1 MTVSELD
8 KDVAGWVEEV
18 TGGVIES
25 ASPMGGGGRPGWG
38 IDVSAG
44 GVSHRLYLQ
53 KGRGENVGSFLPIG
67 RETEVVRALEP
78 LGIPVPH
85 LWGVDTKD
93 GWALVDRADGI
104 TWFQPPRDPAEAE
117 SVAKDFMVHLATWH
131 RAGAA
136 ALDLPSFQPVK
147 TVREHQLDQLAGIR
161 RIFEEDEVR
170 APIDALAHLELELL
184 DSRLPAFDGEPV
196 LVQGDTGPGNFMYAD
211 GRITA
216 IIDWE
221 LAHFGDPMDD
231 LAWLSWRA
239 TQHTFPDFP
248 ARLREYERLSGI
260 TVDDDR
266 IRYYRVN
273 AIARLG
279 PRFGLAPMTG
289 SGGPISGI
297 QAGNARSADG
307 SAFIMSMLHRRMVLT
322 ALAELAGMPIPS
334 RQIDDEAVPSPQN
347 AMYDGLL
354 DNLSAVVPAIEDRG
368 ASTVVKG
375 VARHLKY
382 LKELDRNG
390 RRFEAEE
397 LDDITAILGATFD
410 ELAVARPTL
419 AEAARNGKVPLEDY
433 LRYHFRRMTR
443 DDWLMRTASGAM
455 FERAWPAL
463 R

>member
-1 MTVSELD
+1 VSDLHE
-8 KDVAGWVEEV
+8 DVKAWVEQV
-18 TGGVIES
+18 TGGVIDS
-25 ASPMGGGGRPGWG
+25 TVPMGGGGRPGWG
-38 IDVSAG
+38 IDVTVAG
-44 GVSHRLYLQ
+44 VGHRLYLQ
-53 KGRGENVGSFLPIG
+53 KGRGENVGSFLPTR
-67 RETEVVRALEP
+67 RETEVVKALEP

-85 LWGVDTKD
+85 LWGVDPD
-93 GWALVDRADGI
+93 GGWALVDRAEGT

-147 TVREHQLDQLAGIR
+147 TVHAHQVDQLAGIR
-161 RIFEEDEVR
+161 RIFDEDEAQ

-184 DSRLPAFDGEPV
+184 ESKLPAYDGAPV

-248 ARLREYERLSGI
+248 ARLREYEQHSGI
-260 TVDDDR
+260 EVDDDR

-279 PRFGLAPMTG
+279 PRFGLPPMTG
-289 SGGPISGI
+289 SGGPISGV

-322 ALAELAGMPIPS
+322 ALAELAGMPLPP
-334 RQIDDEAVPSPQN
+334 REIDDEAQPSPQN
-347 AMYDGLL
+347 TMYDGLL
-354 DNLSAVVPAIEDRG
+354 GNLSAIVPAIEDRG

-382 LKELDRNG
+382 LKEIDRNG
-390 RRFEAEE
+390 RQFDAQE
-397 LDDITAILGATFD
+397 LDDISAVLGTTFD
-410 ELAVARPTL
+410 ELAVARPQL